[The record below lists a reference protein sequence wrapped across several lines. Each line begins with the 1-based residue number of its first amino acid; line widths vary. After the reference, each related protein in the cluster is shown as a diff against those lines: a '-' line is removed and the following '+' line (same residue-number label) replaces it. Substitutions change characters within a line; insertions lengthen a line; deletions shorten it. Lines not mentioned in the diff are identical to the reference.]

1 MISPL
6 GRADGTLA
14 TSYKVV
20 SHVPEGNR
28 ESAPIETLPL
38 IFLGKTTNAFEVG
51 PSWLLRVMTNASGV
65 YSLVAYDV

>member
-1 MISPL
+1 MYLKPTVNQLPL
-6 GRADGTLA
+6 R
-14 TSYKVV
+14 
-20 SHVPEGNR
+20 R
-28 ESAPIETLPL
+28 LPL